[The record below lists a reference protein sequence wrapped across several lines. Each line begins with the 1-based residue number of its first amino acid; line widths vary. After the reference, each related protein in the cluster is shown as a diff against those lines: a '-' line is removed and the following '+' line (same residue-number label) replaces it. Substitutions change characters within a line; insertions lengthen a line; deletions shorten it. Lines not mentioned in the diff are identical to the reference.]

1 MDILTPH
8 STIKVY
14 LPIPVKIVG
23 LWLNIGHEIGFSF
36 TNMAMYLFR
45 DANGMKTSKDYQD
58 WIATRNETILVN
70 EMLYFSHL
78 AYCQL
83 NRKKEK
89 FTKEQI
95 QKGIA
100 LASIE
105 TKEKIMQCWSNSET
119 FGQSSKKKPQKAKLK

>member
-8 STIKVY
+8 SAITVY
-14 LPIPVKIVG
+14 LPIPTKVIG

-36 TNMAMYLFR
+36 TNMAMYLFH
-45 DANGMKTSKDYQD
+45 DANGFKTSKDYQD

-70 EMLYFSHL
+70 EMLYYAYV

-83 NRKKEK
+83 NRKKVK

-95 QKGIA
+95 QKGILLSSMEVQA
-100 LASIE
+100 
-105 TKEKIMQCWSNSET
+105 KIMKCWSESET
-119 FGQSSKKKPQKAKLK
+119 FGQSAKKKPQKAKQK